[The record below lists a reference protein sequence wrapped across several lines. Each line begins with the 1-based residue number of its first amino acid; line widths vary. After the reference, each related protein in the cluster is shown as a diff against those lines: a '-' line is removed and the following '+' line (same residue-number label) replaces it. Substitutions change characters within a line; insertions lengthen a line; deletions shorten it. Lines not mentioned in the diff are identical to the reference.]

1 MEEHPRHVGGDN
13 QGRAAGDHRPDFL
26 PGCEGVTPGRRT
38 PPNGGSEPSK
48 PGSECLDQ
56 AIRTVSTAEGTDT
69 VDVLV
74 ELLAEIDTAT
84 EVDEFYDRV
93 CEGVCRLTSM
103 ERVGLFLYDRTLR
116 SVRAVGSHGLDS
128 ALLEGVEGTLEE
140 TPIAQRALSS
150 DEVVE
155 ASEGLELEVPTRY
168 ARFAGITTLTCIPV
182 SAGGRWFGVIFA
194 DRGGGRFELTEG
206 ERQRMWT
213 LGKLAALAAS
223 VEQATIQR
231 EAARRLSERMAL
243 IREIHERVIQRL
255 FGVLLAMGSQE
266 GLSDEGRALCH
277 DELREVLRE
286 LRSSLGG
293 SLAPRDERASATLRQ
308 IADRIAAQRRNVTV
322 RWDPRVEV
330 PEGIEPLAQTVML
343 EALRNAD
350 KHADAEHV
358 TIALDSSDGTF
369 LLEVMNDGV
378 RDAAPGTGLGLRL
391 ATVEALEHNGIVEFG
406 PVSPDRWHVRLL
418 VPEGP

>member
-1 MEEHPRHVGGDN
+1 VGTIS
-13 QGRAAGDHRPDFL
+13 P
-26 PGCEGVTPGRRT
+26 TP
-38 PPNGGSEPSK
+38 S
-48 PGSECLDQ
+48 
-56 AIRTVSTAEGTDT
+56 ADT

-74 ELLAEIDTAT
+74 DLLAEIDTAT
-84 EVDEFYDRV
+84 DVDEFYDRV

-116 SVRAVGSHGLDS
+116 SVRAVGSHGVDS
-128 ALLEGVEGTLEE
+128 TLLEGVEGTLEE
-140 TPIAQRALSS
+140 TPVAQRALST
-150 DEVVE
+150 DQVVE
-155 ASEGLELEVPTRY
+155 ASEDLEHEVPARY

-194 DRGGGRFELTEG
+194 DRGGGTFALTPG

-231 EAARRLSERMAL
+231 EAARRLSERMSL

-255 FGVLLAMGSQE
+255 FGLLLAMGSDE
-266 GLSDEGRALCH
+266 ALTDEGRAVCH

-293 SLAPRDERASATLRQ
+293 SMASRGERRAATVRQ
-308 IADRIAAQRRNVTV
+308 IVDRLAAQRTELTV
-322 RWDPRVEV
+322 SWREGVEV
-330 PEGIEPLAQTVML
+330 PEEIEPLAETVML

-350 KHADAEHV
+350 KHANPRSITISVDAR
-358 TIALDSSDGTF
+358 DGTF
-369 LLEVMNDGV
+369 LLEVANDGV
-378 RDAAPGTGLGLRL
+378 DEPSGGTGLGLRL
-391 ATVEALEHNGIVEFG
+391 ATIEALEHNGIVEFG
-406 PVSPDRWHVRLL
+406 PLPPDRWHVRLL
-418 VPEGP
+418 VPREP

>member
-1 MEEHPRHVGGDN
+1 MVG
-13 QGRAAGDHRPDFL
+13 AVSP
-26 PGCEGVTPGRRT
+26 TPA
-38 PPNGGSEPSK
+38 S
-48 PGSECLDQ
+48 
-56 AIRTVSTAEGTDT
+56 DT

-84 EVDEFYDRV
+84 DVDEFYDRV
-93 CEGVCRLTSM
+93 WEGVCRLTSM

-116 SVRAVGSHGLDS
+116 SVRAVGSHGVDS
-128 ALLEGVEGTLEE
+128 TLLEGVEGTLDE
-140 TPIAQRALSS
+140 TPIAQRALSR

-155 ASEGLELEVPTRY
+155 ASDDLEREVPPRY

-194 DRGGGRFELTEG
+194 DRGGGRFTLTPG

-231 EAARRLSERMAL
+231 EAARRLSDRMAL

-255 FGVLLAMGSQE
+255 FGLLLAMGSDE
-266 GLSDEGRALCH
+266 ALTDEGRAVCH

-293 SLAPRDERASATLRQ
+293 SMASRGWRRARETRRSRLPPRPNPTSRSSTCSSAASPGPKSATSC
-308 IADRIAAQRRNVTV
+308 AGSPPRR
-322 RWDPRVEV
+322 R
-330 PEGIEPLAQTVML
+330 
-343 EALRNAD
+343 
-350 KHADAEHV
+350 
-358 TIALDSSDGTF
+358 SC
-369 LLEVMNDGV
+369 
-378 RDAAPGTGLGLRL
+378 
-391 ATVEALEHNGIVEFG
+391 
-406 PVSPDRWHVRLL
+406 
-418 VPEGP
+418 

>member
-1 MEEHPRHVGGDN
+1 MEEHTRHVGGDKK
-13 QGRAAGDHRPDFL
+13 GRATGDHRPDLL
-26 PGCEGVTPGRRT
+26 PAPAAVTRDAPT
-38 PPNGGSEPSK
+38 PPNGGSDASR
-48 PGSECLDQ
+48 SRAECLDQ
-56 AIRTVSTAEGTDT
+56 AIDPAPTAAGTDT

-74 ELLAEIDTAT
+74 NLLAEIDTAT

-93 CEGVCRLTSM
+93 CEGVCRLTTM

-128 ALLEGVEGTLEE
+128 TLLEGVEGTLEE

-155 ASEGLELEVPTRY
+155 ASEGLEREVPERY

-194 DRGGGRFELTEG
+194 DRGGGRFELTAG

-213 LGKLAALAAS
+213 MGKLAALAAS

-231 EAARRLSERMAL
+231 EAARRLSDRMAL

-255 FGVLLAMGSQE
+255 FGLLLAMGSDE
-266 GLSDEGRALCH
+266 ALTDEGRALCH

-286 LRSSLGG
+286 LRSALGG
-293 SLAPRDERASATLRQ
+293 SLAPRDERSSATLRQ
-308 IADRIAAQRRNVTV
+308 IADRIEAQRANVTV
-322 RWDPRVEV
+322 RWAPGVEV
-330 PEGIEPLAQTVML
+330 PGEIEPLAQTVML

-358 TIALDSSDGTF
+358 TIAVDSSDGNF
-369 LLEVMNDGV
+369 AFEVMNDGV

-406 PVSPDRWHVRLL
+406 PVPPDRWHVRLL
-418 VPEGP
+418 VPQGS